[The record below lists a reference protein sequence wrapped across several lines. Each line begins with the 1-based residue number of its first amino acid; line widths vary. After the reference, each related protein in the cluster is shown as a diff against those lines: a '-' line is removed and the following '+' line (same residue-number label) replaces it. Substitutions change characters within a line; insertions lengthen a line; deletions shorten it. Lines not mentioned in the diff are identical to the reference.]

1 LSMESGIIWAFEDF
15 EFYDIFHVF
24 GH

>member
-1 LSMESGIIWAFEDF
+1 MESGIIWAFEDF